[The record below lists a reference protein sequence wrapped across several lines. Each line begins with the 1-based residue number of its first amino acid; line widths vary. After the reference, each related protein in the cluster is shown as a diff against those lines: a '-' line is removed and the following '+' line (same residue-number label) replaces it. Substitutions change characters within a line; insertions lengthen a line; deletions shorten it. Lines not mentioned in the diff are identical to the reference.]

1 MNRDKIIRQFVM
13 LIAQLKQQIARAG
26 DPACREKRFDNTLFP
41 VSGPT
46 LTSYLQQTEQSLDK
60 LHQFESASSPAFL
73 WLTEK
78 MAAQCQALQRELA
91 TAGRRK
97 ALPEGTA
104 GRRKALPEGTAGYWR
119 HLYQQQLGYE
129 ARLNEMLLQ
138 HEQQLTTAGTLQQQQ
153 EIGEKLRILEQ
164 RLARCRLALKET
176 HWQTTLHN

>member
-1 MNRDKIIRQFVM
+1 MNRDKIIRQFAM

-26 DPACREKRFDNTLFP
+26 DPECREKRFDNTLFP

-91 TAGRRK
+91 TAGRR
-97 ALPEGTA
+97 
-104 GRRKALPEGTAGYWR
+104 RALPEGTAGYWR